1 MEIIGNTA
9 YVCQGNRLGIYDF
22 SEAVAN
28 PDNPDISNPVIQLSN
43 FPNPFKENTTIS
55 VRGKTENS
63 PCELSIYNLKG
74 QRIKCLHSGYLGSGA
89 NTVQWNGLDE
99 ANLPVASGVYLSRF
113 SQGKTIIVR
122 ALLKIK

>member
-55 VRGKTENS
+55 VRGK
-63 PCELSIYNLKG
+63 
-74 QRIKCLHSGYLGSGA
+74 Q
-89 NTVQWNGLDE
+89 
-99 ANLPVASGVYLSRF
+99 
-113 SQGKTIIVR
+113 KT
-122 ALLKIK
+122 LLVN